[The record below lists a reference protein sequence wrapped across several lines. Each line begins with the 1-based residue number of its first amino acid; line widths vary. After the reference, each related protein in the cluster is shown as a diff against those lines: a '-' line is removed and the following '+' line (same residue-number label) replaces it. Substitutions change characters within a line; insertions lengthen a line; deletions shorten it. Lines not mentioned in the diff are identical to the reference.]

1 MLFKYKYID
10 FDFDFIYNIYTK
22 IKRGGKN
29 MSKTDKSK
37 ENKDSKKQTSTTT
50 ASKPKEN
57 KNSEK
62 KPTTITSKPKEN
74 KDSKSPKNKN
84 DEKKPF
90 TNAGKAKELLKSVI
104 GNEGIQGI
112 KKNGFNFDYN
122 DQDLPKK
129 FKKIFGKDG
138 VIDLLADAWM
148 TEDSTSYRSY
158 SFADMRNDLKFYY
171 RGLKFKNYEVNN
183 PINTKQKEKIEELK
197 EYMNSYLNTCKPEID
212 NYIKERKKE
221 KDKYKTVKKVT
232 SLIKEAGDSI
242 FMVGAYTFMLPV
254 SQAGIVVKNFGEAIK
269 KLQELYTIIK
279 LDSSKSRRKKRIK
292 DMTKIYKNYRYLCED
307 LNKNSLVITRYD
319 KDSLKKF
326 SQECKNISDK
336 YKAKVNKFKI
346 WSKELSKQKEIVKYG
361 LQNLMNENTNNDP
374 STKVAQ

>member
-10 FDFDFIYNIYTK
+10 FDFDFIYNIYIK

-29 MSKTDKSK
+29 MGKTDKSK

-50 ASKPKEN
+50 A
-57 KNSEK
+57 
-62 KPTTITSKPKEN
+62 SKPKEN

-112 KKNGFNFDYN
+112 EKNGFNFDYN

-148 TEDSTSYRSY
+148 TKDSMSYRSY

-171 RGLKFKNYEVNN
+171 RGLKFKNYEKNN

-197 EYMNSYLNTCKPEID
+197 KYMDSYLDTCKREID
-212 NYIKERKKE
+212 SYIEERKKE

-242 FMVGAYTFMLPV
+242 SMVGKYTLMLPV
-254 SQAGIVVKNFGEAIK
+254 SQVGIVVKNFGEAIK
-269 KLQELYTIIK
+269 KLQEFYTIIK
-279 LDSSKSRRKKRIK
+279 LDSSKSRRKKKIK
-292 DMTKIYKNYRYLCED
+292 DMTKIYKDYKNLCED
-307 LNKNSLVITRYD
+307 LNKNSLVITGYD
-319 KDSLKKF
+319 KQELKNF
-326 SQECKNISDK
+326 SETCKKVSEK

>member
-1 MLFKYKYID
+1 
-10 FDFDFIYNIYTK
+10 
-22 IKRGGKN
+22 

-37 ENKDSKKQTSTTT
+37 ETKDSKKQTSTTT

-361 LQNLMNENTNNDP
+361 LQNLMDENTNNDP
-374 STKVAQ
+374 SIKSVQ